1 MLKINNN
8 SNNQNIKI
16 LVNEQTTLVEEILTN
31 LNVTVDSSTGS
42 TKNKLQINNT
52 NLQKIT
58 DKQVIED
65 AIISPYLNAEY

>member
-1 MLKINNN
+1 MLKVNNN

-31 LNVTVDSSTGS
+31 LNITADPSTGS

-52 NLQKIT
+52 NLQKIA

>member
-1 MLKINNN
+1 MLKVNNN

-31 LNVTVDSSTGS
+31 LNITADPSTGS